1 MLTRKIDA
9 AIDAIYDNSKIALM
23 LTGARQVGK
32 TNAFRR
38 LAQRKFKHYVEINFI
53 ENADAKQIF
62 QGAQSAKDILL
73 RLTAFT
79 DEPLVPRG

>member
-9 AIDAIYDNSKIALM
+9 AIDAIYDNSKMALM

-53 ENADAKQIF
+53 EIGDGTVLPIEVKS
-62 QGAQSAKDILL
+62 GKDYAYEVFLI
-73 RLTAFT
+73 TK
-79 DEPLVPRG
+79 